1 MLKFILGNTGKI
13 NIPLRF
19 KNFWFWAG
27 LIGVIIGST
36 GIDANTLTSWGSV
49 GNLIVDVFSNPVRLA
64 AVIVAIVGVISD
76 PTTPGMS
83 DSVRALGYK

>member
-1 MLKFILGNTGKI
+1 MLKFIFGNTGKI

-27 LIGVIIGST
+27 LIGVIIVST
-36 GIDANTLTSWGSV
+36 GIDASTLTSWSAV
-49 GNLIVDVFSNPVRLA
+49 GDLIVEVISNPVRLA

-83 DSVRALGYK
+83 DSIRALSYK